1 MPDLAQLRLVK
12 AQLEAVPA
20 ASMHARIG
28 HAQER
33 RATCLQA
40 HQERVMCRHIGAC
53 FERINLAADAAQLK
67 EGESQLIRV
76 CVQGASVFVRQLHRE
91 VNQQ

>member
-1 MPDLAQLRLVK
+1 
-12 AQLEAVPA
+12 
-20 ASMHARIG
+20 
-28 HAQER
+28 
-33 RATCLQA
+33 
-40 HQERVMCRHIGAC
+40 MCRHIGAC